1 MNKKELI
8 DEIAARS
15 VRYHSAGVSKTA
27 VTAVLDTLAGV
38 VHQQLVAGPGSEII
52 VPGLGKFTVKARAA
66 RTGRN
71 PATGE
76 EMEIPAKNVPH
87 FSAAKALKDAV
98 A

>member
-1 MNKKELI
+1 MNKAELI
-8 DEIAARS
+8 NEIAARS
-15 VRYHSAGVSKTA
+15 VQHYSAGVSKTVVA
-27 VTAVLDTLAGV
+27 AVLDTLADV
-38 VHQQLVAGPGSEII
+38 THKHLSTPGAEIT
-52 VPGLGKFTVKARAA
+52 VPGLGKFTVKGRAA

-76 EMEIPAKNVPH
+76 EMAIAAKNVPH